1 MHEIFDFELLM
12 GRSQDV
18 KAEGHLTSPGCED
31 EWLEKKKAC
40 PGAKNSV
47 RPKGNQVDVLNYIIM
62 YI

>member
-1 MHEIFDFELLM
+1 MKFLILNYWWVDLK
-12 GRSQDV
+12 DV

-47 RPKGNQVDVLNYIIM
+47 RPQGNQVDVLNYIIM